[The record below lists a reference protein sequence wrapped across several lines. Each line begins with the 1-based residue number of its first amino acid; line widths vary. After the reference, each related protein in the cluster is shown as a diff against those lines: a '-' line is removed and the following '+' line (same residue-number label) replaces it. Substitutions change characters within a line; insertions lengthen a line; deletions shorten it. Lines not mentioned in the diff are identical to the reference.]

1 MFNLDMLC
9 NLYVTKIGTVLTAD
23 FPAKCTSD
31 ITRNNNYGIAFGIS
45 GEVEFTHN
53 GNKYI
58 CGKNDV
64 ALIPGYSNYTYTAPR
79 GAKIAIINF
88 ELDPETDEFSDF
100 NIASVDNIESFLA
113 DHAALCKIY
122 TSASLTRNTE
132 FLSVFYKMITRLIN
146 TIGVNQ
152 DDSSTWH
159 ITEYISANISSP
171 DLSVP
176 QIAQAA
182 GFSEVHFRKLF
193 KNCYGVSPRQYV
205 QNLRIETAKKLLE
218 SNNDSI
224 SKIATQCGFSTI
236 FYFSKLFKDKT
247 GYSPYEYR
255 ERYRKLF

>member
-1 MFNLDMLC
+1 MFNLNTLC
-9 NLYVTKIGTVLTAD
+9 GLSVTKIHTILTTE
-23 FPAKCTSD
+23 FPPRFTCN
-31 ITRNNNYGIAFGIS
+31 ITRLRNHGIAFGIS

-53 GNKYI
+53 GNKYV

-64 ALIPGYSNYTYTAPR
+64 VLIPGNSSYSYIATH

-88 ELDPETDEFSDF
+88 DLDANSVFTDFHV
-100 NIASVDNIESFLA
+100 ASVDNLESFLS
-113 DHAALCKIY
+113 DHAALCKIH
-122 TSASLTRNTE
+122 TSASLTRYTE

-152 DDSSTWH
+152 AESSTWH
-159 ITEYISANISSP
+159 ITEYIAANISSP